1 MIRPETISVIIPAY
15 NPDPEM
21 LKKTL
26 GSISTQTILPH
37 EVIVVENGKFT
48 HGTKEIVED
57 YFGFTYVSNK
67 KPGANLA
74 RNTGAEIATGDL
86 LVFTD
91 DDCLF
96 EEDCL
101 EQHLKI
107 HKQHLC
113 LLGGKVSLWFLKEPP
128 IWMCDIFEHMLAKL
142 DLSTSYVDD
151 VIIDITADQN
161 KYLVSANMSIQKMV
175 FDKIGGFDV
184 TDGYVGKKILAPN
197 DEFELINKC
206 RFNKVK
212 VLFSSRPKLDH
223 IIPEFRLTEEYM
235 LDRFYGQGLAD
246 CKTALK
252 RDFSSIYPP
261 VDPNDIETLIT
272 NTILK
277 HKMFGGEIQHIY
289 NLNKDKKDKLQI
301 REITRVYTLCLSRY
315 YEAIIDF
322 IEARS

>member
-1 MIRPETISVIIPAY
+1 MIKPETISVIIPTY
-15 NPDPEM
+15 NPNPDFLERT
-21 LKKTL
+21 LK
-26 GSISTQTILPH
+26 SIDQQTVQPKD
-37 EVIVVENGKFT
+37 VIVVENGKEGEKT
-48 HGTKEIVED
+48 QEIVED
-57 YFGFTYVSNK
+57 DFGFDYIWNSK
-67 KPGANLA
+67 AGANLA
-74 RNTGAEIATGDL
+74 RNTGADIAEGDVL
-86 LVFTD
+86 FFTD
-91 DDCLF
+91 DDCIL
-96 EEDCL
+96 EKDCL

-151 VIIDITADQN
+151 VIIDITADEN

-184 TDGYVGKKILAPN
+184 TDGYVEKKILAPN

-223 IIPEFRLTEEYM
+223 IIPEFRLTEEHM

-277 HKMFGGEIQHIY
+277 HKMFGGEIQHTY